1 MVEHPPLEPPR
12 PELRE
17 QPVVPKK
24 TAVLIVDMQNME
36 CGRHLIDR
44 ARIDGTPESAK
55 RKYFDRLDE
64 EVIPGLRSLIDL
76 ARSHSIEVIYTV
88 IESLTLD
95 GRDRSR
101 DYKISGLHAAKGSW
115 EAKVIDELDAQPND
129 ILLPK
134 SSSSVFN
141 STIIDYVLRNLGIEY
156 LIVGGIVGDQCVES
170 TIRDAAD
177 RSYLVTLVT
186 DGCACYSQQDHSAM
200 LERMIG
206 HYARGRTAS
215 EVIDELKSTRAL
227 SAQHEE

>member
-17 QPVVPKK
+17 QPVVPER

-55 RKYFDRLDE
+55 RGYFQQLDE
-64 EVIPGLRSLIDL
+64 EVIPNLRALIDA
-76 ARSHSIEVIYTV
+76 ARSHSIEVMYTV

-115 EAKVIDELDAQPND
+115 EAQVIDELDARPND

-141 STIIDYVLRNLGIEY
+141 STTIDYVLRNIGVEY
-156 LIVGGIVGDQCVES
+156 LIIGGVVGDQCVES

-177 RSYLVTLVT
+177 RGYLVTQVT
-186 DGCACYSQQDHSAM
+186 DGCACYSPEEHSAM

-206 HYARGRTAS
+206 HYARGRSARA
-215 EVIDELKSTRAL
+215 VIDELKST
-227 SAQHEE
+227 SARCA